1 VRNLLVTARAR
12 WATPPTATAGPD
24 VRPIV
29 ERLDALERM
38 IEGLQDAVD
47 RESQRHDA
55 RLEDLARRLEPAA
68 MARALEDDA
77 RRRGL

>member
-1 VRNLLVTARAR
+1 V
-12 WATPPTATAGPD
+12 TAGPD